1 MELGWGIRRGGLG
14 GHDGGGA
21 GHHVVWGG
29 ASLPAGNW
37 SVRKKK
43 GPGTRTTKHGL
54 TWIDGPSTL
63 AHSLPERLLQ
73 QIPHHG
79 VKAAKKG
86 RV

>member
-1 MELGWGIRRGGLG
+1 MGHEEGGVG

-43 GPGTRTTKHGL
+43 KAQEPEQPEHGL

-79 VKAAKKG
+79 VKATKKG